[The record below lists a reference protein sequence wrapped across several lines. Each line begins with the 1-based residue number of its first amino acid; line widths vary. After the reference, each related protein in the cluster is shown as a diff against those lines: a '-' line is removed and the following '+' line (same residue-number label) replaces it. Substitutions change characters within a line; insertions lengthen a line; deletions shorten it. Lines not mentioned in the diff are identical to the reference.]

1 MGPIDVLVVRSKTA
15 YEGLR
20 HLWSFAS
27 DEITNIFSSLVSI
40 YERHLKVHHDQ
51 VVSSLM
57 LFEELFDFC
66 KGLVSIVG
74 NINLKTVL
82 IEEGYHMAHVI
93 AIVVYN
99 KHSRSPSC

>member
-74 NINLKTVL
+74 NINLKFRFLIFDKTFDNDSSQLFVVL
-82 IEEGYHMAHVI
+82 VFSY
-93 AIVVYN
+93 
-99 KHSRSPSC
+99 